1 MAGTPINNIWRLLLL
16 KVPPS
21 GVRGL
26 LWVFCLLFFACSS
39 DSQYDTSHKCYL
51 VIDNS
56 IHLDPTLMSCMNSM
70 SPGVFCRVSLG
81 AKNGVPTYFV
91 ESNQING
98 ETKQQMKSS
107 FTLNDVDR
115 QRTKL
120 LGIYNESG
128 LIVGFGNLDN
138 PPVFY
143 AYDALCPNC
152 YEVSMPGC
160 YKPMT
165 MNSVGI
171 ASCSLCRRTYNLNT
185 GGNIVSGE
193 SGRQLYRYRATT
205 SGPQGILM
213 VRN

>member
-1 MAGTPINNIWRLLLL
+1 MAKKLIYFILCVVLA
-16 KVPPS
+16 
-21 GVRGL
+21 
-26 LWVFCLLFFACSS
+26 ACET
-39 DSQYDTSHKCYL
+39 DSQYDTSHQCYL

-70 SPGVFCRVSLG
+70 SPGVFCRVSYGL
-81 AKNGVPTYFV
+81 KNSVPTYFV
-91 ESNQING
+91 ESNQQNG
-98 ETKQQMKSS
+98 ETKQPVKSS

-115 QRTKL
+115 QRSKV

-143 AYDALCPNC
+143 AYDAVCPNC
-152 YEVSMPGC
+152 YEVHAAGC

-165 MNSVGI
+165 MNSAGI
-171 ASCSLCRRTYNLNT
+171 ASCSLCSRTYNLNT
-185 GGNIVSGE
+185 GGNIVSGDK
-193 SGRQLYRYRATT
+193 GRQLYRYRATT

>member
-1 MAGTPINNIWRLLLL
+1 MR
-16 KVPPS
+16 
-21 GVRGL
+21 R
-26 LWVFCLLFFACSS
+26 FLLFIIISVVLVACES
-39 DSQYDTSHKCYL
+39 DRQYDTSHKCYL

-56 IHLDPTLMSCMNSM
+56 IHLDPTLMSCMNSL

-81 AKNGVPTYFV
+81 MKNGVPTYFV
-91 ESNQING
+91 ASNQING
-98 ETKQQMKSS
+98 ETKQQVKSS

-143 AYDALCPNC
+143 AYDSVCPNC
-152 YEVSMPGC
+152 YESHAAGSFQ
-160 YKPMT
+160 PMA
-165 MNSVGI
+165 MNSAGI
-171 ASCSLCRRTYNLNT
+171 ASCSLCSRTYNLNT

-213 VRN
+213 VKN

>member
-1 MAGTPINNIWRLLLL
+1 MVKRLLYAMLCVML
-16 KVPPS
+16 ISCDVE
-21 GVRGL
+21 
-26 LWVFCLLFFACSS
+26 
-39 DSQYDTSHKCYL
+39 SQYDTSHKCYL

-81 AKNGVPTYFV
+81 VSSGVPTYFV

-98 ETKQQMKSS
+98 ETKKQVKSS

-128 LIVGFGNLDN
+128 LIVGYGNLDN

-143 AYDALCPNC
+143 AYDSVCPNC
-152 YEVSMPGC
+152 YESHVAGS
-160 YKPMT
+160 YQPMT
-165 MNSVGI
+165 MNSAGI
-171 ASCSLCRRTYNLNT
+171 ASCSLCNRTYNLNT
-185 GGNIVSGE
+185 GGNIISGDE
-193 SGRQLYRYRATT
+193 GRQLYRYRAST
-205 SGPQGILM
+205 SGPQGGLM
-213 VRN
+213 VSN